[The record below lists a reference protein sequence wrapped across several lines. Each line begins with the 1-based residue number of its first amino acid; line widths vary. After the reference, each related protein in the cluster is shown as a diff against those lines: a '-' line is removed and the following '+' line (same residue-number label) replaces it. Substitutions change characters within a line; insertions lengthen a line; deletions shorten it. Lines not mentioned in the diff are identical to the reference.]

1 LTVCSLLP
9 GPGRVNGG
17 ECFFTV
23 LRRARNIDREWK
35 SVVYNIVARKA
46 ALYDRGGN
54 KMTAEYVLITDSACD
69 ILPEKLKEWEVE
81 LIRMPYL
88 FTDDGKE
95 LLDHDQPMK
104 EFYKEMRDGRVAKTS
119 GVNEDTFTTAFTKIL
134 DTGKDLLYL
143 AFSGGLSVT
152 CENGRK
158 AAAHLAERYPE
169 RKIRVV
175 DTLCAS
181 AGQGLLVFL
190 AVQNRDRG
198 LSVDENADAMEA
210 DKLHLCHWF
219 TVEDLVYLKR
229 GGRVSAAT
237 ALLGTALNVKPVL
250 HVDNEGHLIKMT
262 QVHGRKKSIRKMA
275 EMLGDTILDNTPVF
289 ISHGDCEEDAQ
300 LLAKILKEEY
310 GRKTD
315 LITGIGSVIG
325 AHSGPGTLALFF
337 RGRER

>member
-1 LTVCSLLP
+1 M
-9 GPGRVNGG
+9 
-17 ECFFTV
+17 
-23 LRRARNIDREWK
+23 A
-35 SVVYNIVARKA
+35 
-46 ALYDRGGN
+46 
-54 KMTAEYVLITDSACD
+54 AEYVLITDSACD
-69 ILPEKLKEWEVE
+69 ILPEKLQEWNVE

-88 FTDDGKE
+88 FTDNGKE
-95 LLDHDQPMK
+95 MLDHDQPMK
-104 EFYKEMRDGRVAKTS
+104 EFYNEMRNGRVAKTS
-119 GVNEDTFTTAFTKIL
+119 GVNEDTFMNAMKPIL
-134 DTGKDLLYL
+134 ESGRDLLYL
-143 AFSGGLSVT
+143 AFSSGLSVT

-158 AAAHLAERYPE
+158 AAEQLEEMYPE

-181 AGQGLLVFL
+181 AGQGLLVYL
-190 AVQNRDRG
+190 AKENRDKG
-198 LSVDENADAMEA
+198 MNLNENASAIEA

-219 TVEDLVYLKR
+219 TVEDLKYLKR

-262 QVHGRKKSIRKMA
+262 QVHGRKKSIRTMA
-275 EMLGDTILDNTPVF
+275 EKLGETILEDTPVF

-300 LLAKILKEEY
+300 TLANILKEQY
-310 GRKTD
+310 GRETN

-337 RGRER
+337 RGKVR

>member
-1 LTVCSLLP
+1 M
-9 GPGRVNGG
+9 
-17 ECFFTV
+17 
-23 LRRARNIDREWK
+23 A
-35 SVVYNIVARKA
+35 
-46 ALYDRGGN
+46 
-54 KMTAEYVLITDSACD
+54 AEYILITDSACD
-69 ILPEKLKEWEVE
+69 ILPEKLKEWNVE

-104 EFYKEMRDGRVAKTS
+104 EFYDEMRGGRVAKTS
-119 GVNEDTFTTAFTKIL
+119 GVNENAFVTAFEPFL
-134 DTGKDLLYL
+134 EAGKDVFYL
-143 AFSGGLSVT
+143 AFSSGLSVT
-152 CENGRK
+152 CENGKK
-158 AAAHLAERYPE
+158 AAAQLQEKYPD

-175 DTLCAS
+175 DSLCAS
-181 AGQGLLVFL
+181 AGQGLFVYL
-190 AVQNRDRG
+190 AVQNRDKG
-198 LSVDENADAMEA
+198 MGIDENADAMEA

-219 TVEDLVYLKR
+219 TVEDLKYLKR

-275 EMLGDTILDNTPVF
+275 EALGETILEDTPVF
-289 ISHGDCEEDAQ
+289 ISHGDCLEDAET
-300 LLAKILKEEY
+300 LAKILKEEY
-310 GRKTD
+310 GKETS

-337 RGRER
+337 RGKTR